1 LIEFF
6 KFNGLKSAI
15 LARIHKPYNLKNM
28 LNRLWPAFFLVSL
41 VACIV
46 QWFASG
52 HSLAFTQTIN
62 QIFDMARLS
71 VEISLGLVGILAFW
85 IGIMAIAQASGIV
98 DSLATFVAPVLRKLM
113 PDVPQNHPAM
123 GYMSLN
129 ISANVFGLDNAAT
142 PFGIKAMESLQSINP
157 FKDTASNAQI
167 MFLVMNT
174 TSVTL
179 FPVTIFMYRAQ
190 SGSAQATSVFLPI
203 ILATLCSTIIG
214 LCATLYIQQRKKLAA
229 KLLLSAAFAGGALLL
244 ISDILSSHIV
254 ISNQWLSSLAN
265 AILFGFVA
273 LVMLQGM
280 RKKIAVY
287 DEFIVGAKQGFELAV
302 KIIPYLVAMLTAIGA
317 LRGSGVLD
325 LITNGVK
332 YVVAAMNYPT
342 EFIDVLS
349 VALMKPFS
357 ASGSRALMIDAF
369 EQFGV
374 DSIAGQIASIMQ
386 GSTETTFYVL
396 SVYFGAVG
404 ISKIRHALGVGILGD
419 LAGAIA
425 AIVIGYAFFG

>member
-1 LIEFF
+1 
-6 KFNGLKSAI
+6 
-15 LARIHKPYNLKNM
+15 M

-41 VACIV
+41 FACLV
-46 QWFASG
+46 QWVVSG
-52 HSLAFTQTIN
+52 QSLAFTETIN
-62 QIFDMARLS
+62 QIFDMAKLS

-85 IGIMAIAQASGIV
+85 IGVMAIAQATGIV
-98 DSLATFVAPVLRKLM
+98 DSLASIVAPALRRLM
-113 PDVPQNHPAM
+113 PDVPENHPAM

-142 PFGIKAMESLQSINP
+142 PFGIKAMESLQSLNP

-203 ILATLCSTIIG
+203 ILATLCSTVIG
-214 LCATLYIQQRKKLAA
+214 LSTTLFVQQRKKLAA
-229 KLLLSAAFAGGALLL
+229 KLMISAVVIGVLVVMLSNF
-244 ISDILSSHIV
+244 LSHYV
-254 ISNQWLSSLAN
+254 TISNQWLSSFAN

-273 LVMLQGM
+273 WVMLQGM
-280 RKKIAVY
+280 RKKVAVY
-287 DEFIVGAKQGFELAV
+287 DEFITGAKQGFELAV

-325 LITNGVK
+325 LITQGVK
-332 YVVAAMNYPT
+332 YVIASMNYPT

-404 ISKIRHALGVGILGD
+404 INKIRHALGVGLLGD
-419 LAGAIA
+419 LAGGIA

>member
-1 LIEFF
+1 
-6 KFNGLKSAI
+6 
-15 LARIHKPYNLKNM
+15 M
-28 LNRLWPAFFLVSL
+28 LNRLWPAFFLVSML
-41 VACIV
+41 ACIV
-46 QWFASG
+46 QWVVSG
-52 HSLAFTQTIN
+52 HSLVFTETIN
-62 QIFDMARLS
+62 QIFAMAKLS

-85 IGIMAIAQASGIV
+85 IGVMAIAQATGIV
-98 DSLATFVAPVLRKLM
+98 DSLASLVAPVLRKLM

-142 PFGIKAMESLQSINP
+142 PFGIKAMESLQSLNP

-190 SGSAQATSVFLPI
+190 SGSTQATSVFLPI
-203 ILATLCSTIIG
+203 ILATLCSTVIG
-214 LCATLYIQQRKKLAA
+214 LCATLYVQQRKKLAIQLFA
-229 KLLLSAAFAGGALLL
+229 GAGALGAAVVILSELLSA
-244 ISDILSSHIV
+244 HIA
-254 ISNQWLSSLAN
+254 ISNQWLSSFAN
-265 AILFGFVA
+265 AILFGF
-273 LVMLQGM
+273 LGWVMFQGM
-280 RKKIAVY
+280 RKKVAVY
-287 DEFIVGAKQGFELAV
+287 DEFIIGAKQGFELAV

-317 LRGSGVLD
+317 LRGSGVLN
-325 LITNGVK
+325 LITNGFKQLVS
-332 YVVAAMNYPT
+332 ALNYPT

-404 ISKIRHALGVGILGD
+404 INKIRHALGVGLLGD

-425 AIVIGYAFFG
+425 AIIIGYAFFG